1 LSSYVNDLL
10 SQLVNDVSNRTGSA
24 SLPAHRRI
32 ARERVPTSATA
43 SPSQIVN
50 PGLRR
55 RSAVYTTAY
64 RAAIRD
70 YSVQLT
76 FANLKLPWYES
87 GMREANPLSR
97 LRKSGAVS
105 PTRTDRRP
113 IRSRN
118 APWAQATASY
128 LARLGVSPNQIS
140 LASVMVAGVG
150 AFGLGFFPQ
159 PWNAIS
165 CVCGAQLRLLGN
177 LLDGMV
183 AVEHGKQSQL
193 GVLYNELP
201 DRVSDS
207 VLFVALGYASG
218 IPWLGWLG
226 ALLAAL
232 TAYIRVFGG
241 ALGFAQNFDGPM
253 AKQHRMAVL
262 TAGCLISIVEHFAV
276 RTNHSLPIT
285 CGLIAAGSLL
295 TCGMRTR
302 DLARS
307 LRERG

>member
-1 LSSYVNDLL
+1 MV
-10 SQLVNDVSNRTGSA
+10 
-24 SLPAHRRI
+24 RI
-32 ARERVPTSATA
+32 S
-43 SPSQIVN
+43 
-50 PGLRR
+50 
-55 RSAVYTTAY
+55 
-64 RAAIRD
+64 
-70 YSVQLT
+70 
-76 FANLKLPWYES
+76 
-87 GMREANPLSR
+87 MREATPLSGPR
-97 LRKSGAVS
+97 ESGAVS
-105 PTRTDRRP
+105 PKRADRRP

-118 APWAQATASY
+118 ARWAQAIASY
-128 LARLGVSPNQIS
+128 LAALGVSPNQIS
-140 LASVMVAGVG
+140 LASVLAGGVG
-150 AFGLGFFPQ
+150 AVSLVFFPQ

-165 CVCGAQLRLLGN
+165 CACGVQLRLLCN

-207 VLFVALGYASG
+207 VLFVALGYSSEL
-218 IPWLGWLG
+218 PWLGWLG

-232 TAYIRVFGG
+232 TAYIRVFGA
-241 ALGFAQNFDGPM
+241 ALGFPQDFRGPM

-262 TAGCLISIVEHFAV
+262 SAGCLISIVEHFTV

-295 TCGMRTR
+295 TCWTRTR
-302 DLARS
+302 ALASR